1 MRGTIYKTC
10 SERCGCVP
18 KDVIH
23 KIRRLAGFSLGWGQG
38 QEGGGGPSLPTSNV
52 CHWVKSYFGDKVLK
66 DRL

>member
-1 MRGTIYKTC
+1 VRGAIDKTY

-23 KIRRLAGFSLGWGQG
+23 KIRRLAGFSLGGRG
-38 QEGGGGPSLPTSNV
+38 VGTV
-52 CHWVKSYFGDKVLK
+52 CPPLMYGIGLRVILEIKVLK